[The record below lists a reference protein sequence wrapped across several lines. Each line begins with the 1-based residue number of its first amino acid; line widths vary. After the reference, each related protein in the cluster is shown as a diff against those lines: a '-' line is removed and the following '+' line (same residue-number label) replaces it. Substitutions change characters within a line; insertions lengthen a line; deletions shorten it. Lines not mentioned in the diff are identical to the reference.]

1 MFEHR
6 ILKKILILTLFVY
19 VGYFASSLLTAKRLY
34 FENRNQIKDE
44 LNTFIYHDRIFRD
57 DVAGVPESDYDVV
70 IYNRVAKCGK

>member
-6 ILKKILILTLFVY
+6 ILKKILFLSLLVY
-19 VGYFASSLLTAKRLY
+19 VGYFTSSLLTSKELH

-44 LNTFIYHDRIFRD
+44 LNKFIYHDRTFRA
-57 DVAGVPESDYDVV
+57 DVADVPQSDYDVV

>member
-6 ILKKILILTLFVY
+6 IVKKILFLSLLVY
-19 VGYFASSLLTAKRLY
+19 VGYFTSSLLTSKQLH

-44 LNTFIYHDRIFRD
+44 LNKFIYHDRTFRA
-57 DVAGVPESDYDVV
+57 DVADVPQSAYDVV